1 MKRQQAT
8 TGSTLI
14 LVVLFTLLILSVIMA
29 VTMRIGLSS
38 WQSNG
43 DQKSTLQ
50 AQYAAES
57 NVNLAKS
64 RLLDI
69 QNILMGPNLG
79 LPTNTPSSALETYA
93 LNFCGKSAAPSTAWA
108 ETNDFATAGTGTDTV
123 LYPGAMQCV
132 VDNTSSF
139 GPEKFGILADAV
151 KSSGYNLFPTAERPA
166 SGASHATLV
175 NWWESNAGSF
185 NNGNIKYTITPIRAV
200 RLNKLTYRFYLGV
213 NTIKA
218 QGSVNSSA
226 RYVAGSRTTTGDWW
240 IQIYTPDPST
250 NVNFLNHWPQNDGGY
265 YNDVIDGDVFTNEK
279 FRFLFST
286 NMTKF
291 KGNVNS
297 AGCTSPPATPDLDC
311 TKTAGFYSDYTT
323 LQTAS
328 TNAALTAKMLAT
340 GATMAPN
347 TSANFSSHYIGLPTN
362 ASDQLTD
369 ATNNGIV
376 ANSSETAVKVF
387 AGDSNGNALT
397 TYNTATNSWNEPTP
411 TYQYFTFQN
420 ANNAITRQ
428 LRSDASGGLYQK
440 SGTNWNLISPS
451 FNGLLYKSGNLK
463 VSGPTRL
470 NNSQTSDVSKI
481 PPAVA
486 SFSKLNLV
494 GSTGMVLANDLT
506 DSVTPCDN
514 SNTQSG
520 CPRSTDPTNIL
531 GLFAPAGDILI
542 ATTSPNNVTYHATIM
557 ASQGNFDAANY
568 ASLPIKGDIN
578 VIGSVVEDHAT
589 VGGVASLSGSTITM
603 QNGYNLRFSFDKRL
617 MEDIRPPSWAV
628 VRVWYGLD
636 ASSTGKA
643 LNSVAWQQIQ
653 SGNF

>member
-1 MKRQQAT
+1 
-8 TGSTLI
+8 
-14 LVVLFTLLILSVIMA
+14 MA

-69 QNILMGPNLG
+69 QNILMGPNLA
-79 LPTNTPSSALETYA
+79 LPINTPSSTLETYA
-93 LNFCGKSAAPSTAWA
+93 LNFCGKSATPSTAWA
-108 ETNDFATAGTGTDTV
+108 ATSDFATAGTGTDTV

-132 VDNTSSF
+132 VDSTSSF
-139 GPEKFGILADAV
+139 GTEKFGILADAV
-151 KSSGYNLFPTAERPA
+151 KSSGYSLLPVAERPA

-175 NWWESNAGSF
+175 NWWETNAGSF
-185 NNGNIKYTITPIRAV
+185 TNGNIKYTITPIRAV

-213 NTIKA
+213 NSIKT
-218 QGSVNSSA
+218 QGSVNSSS

-240 IQIYTPDPST
+240 FQIYTPDPTS

-265 YNDVIDGDVFTNEK
+265 YSDVIDGDVFTNEK

-286 NMTKF
+286 NTTQF

-297 AGCTSPPATPDLDC
+297 AACTSFPANPEQDC
-311 TKTAGFYSDYTT
+311 PKATGFYSDYTT
-323 LQTAS
+323 LKTAP
-328 TNAALTAKMLAT
+328 TNSALTAAMLAT

-347 TSANFSSHYIGLPTN
+347 TSANFSSHYVALQTS
-362 ASDQLTD
+362 ASDQATD

-376 ANSSETAVKVF
+376 ATGSETAVKVF

-397 TYNTATNSWNEPTP
+397 TYNAATSSWNEPSP

-420 ANNAITRQ
+420 STGTVTRQ
-428 LRSDASGGLYQK
+428 LRSDAAGNLYQK
-440 SGTNWNLISPS
+440 SGSAWGLISS
-451 FNGLLYKSGNLK
+451 NFNGVLYKSGNLE

-470 NNSQTSDVSKI
+470 SGSQTSDVSKI

-494 GSTGMVLANDLT
+494 GSTGMVLDNDLT

-514 SNTQSG
+514 SNSQPG
-520 CPRSTDPTNIL
+520 CPRSTVPANVL
-531 GLFAPAGDILI
+531 GLFAPTGNISI
-542 ATTSPNNVTYHATIM
+542 ATTSPKNITYHATIM
-557 ASQGNFDAANY
+557 ASQGNFDAASFT
-568 ASLPIKGDIN
+568 SLPLKGKIN

-589 VGGVASLSGSTITM
+589 VGGTAQLSGGTIT
-603 QNGYNLRFSFDKRL
+603 QTSGYYLNFSYDKRL
-617 MEDIRPPSWAV
+617 MEDIRPPSWAI
-628 VRVWYGLD
+628 VRVWSGTD

-643 LNSVAWQQIQ
+643 LNSIAWQQTQ